1 MRILAGSL
9 GVCLCITLLGCQ
21 QNDTRPVSQDKD
33 VISGKVYLDDKIV
46 NYGVVAFYAAN
57 VERPLKSPIYP
68 DGRYNIRNPPPGEYR
83 LVITTGQPPVPAA
96 GGSSK
101 SPPPTF
107 KQIDLPEKYSSKET
121 TDLKYVVKEGLH
133 TYDIKLESVK

>member
-1 MRILAGSL
+1 MRCIGVGL
-9 GVCLCITLLGCQ
+9 GVYLCVTLLGCQ
-21 QNDTRPVSQDKD
+21 QNDARPGSKDKD
-33 VISGKVYLDDKIV
+33 VISGKVYLDDNIV

-68 DGRYNIRNPPPGEYR
+68 DGSYNIRNPPPGEYL

-101 SPPPTF
+101 SPPPSF
-107 KQIDLPEKYSSKET
+107 KKIVLPEKYSSKGT
-121 TDLKYVVKEGLH
+121 TDLKYQVKEGLH
-133 TYDIKLESVK
+133 TFDIKIESVK